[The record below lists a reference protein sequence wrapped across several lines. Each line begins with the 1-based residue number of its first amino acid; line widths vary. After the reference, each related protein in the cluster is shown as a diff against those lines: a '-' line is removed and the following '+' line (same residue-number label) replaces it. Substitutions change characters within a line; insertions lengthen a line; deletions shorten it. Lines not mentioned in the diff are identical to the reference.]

1 MCAALQTQVWFEFVP
16 SGANLADEPSRDEFG
31 LLHEMGSTWF
41 DVVWPDMESS
51 WAGVFESI
59 LDEFGKKPTSGEK
72 RVRAE
77 VGAEIARERAKLAR
91 ARKP

>member
-1 MCAALQTQVWFEFVP
+1 M
-16 SGANLADEPSRDEFG
+16 
-31 LLHEMGSTWF
+31 
-41 DVVWPDMESS
+41 VWPDMESS

-59 LDEFGKKPTSGEK
+59 LDEFGKKPTGGEK